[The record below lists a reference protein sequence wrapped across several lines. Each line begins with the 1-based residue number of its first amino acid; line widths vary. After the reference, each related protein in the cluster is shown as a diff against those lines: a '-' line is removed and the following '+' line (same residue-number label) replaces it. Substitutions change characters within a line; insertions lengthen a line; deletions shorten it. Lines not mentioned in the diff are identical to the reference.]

1 MEHKGQPTVILAKTV
16 RGYGLGEAAE
26 GRMTA
31 HQQKKIGEADL
42 LKIRDRF
49 QLPLSDEAV
58 THVDFYRPPEDS
70 PEARYLRKRTDAQG
84 GPIPARAVKPIE
96 IKSPDL
102 GTFKEAL
109 EGSRGREASTTSAFV
124 SIIKTLMKSP
134 EIGKLVVPI
143 IPDEARTF
151 GMESLFREYGIYA
164 SAGQRYKPVDSN
176 VLLYY
181 KEAQNG
187 QILEEGITEAGS
199 MASCLAAGT
208 AYANYGVPMIPFY
221 IYYSMFGY
229 QRVGDLVWSF
239 ADSRGKGFLMGG
251 TSGRTTLLG
260 EGLQHQDGQSP
271 LLFSVVPT
279 CAIYDP
285 AYAYELA
292 VIIQDG
298 IRRMYQEMEDRFY
311 YICVYNE
318 NYVQPPMPGI
328 EHGVPPELRDGILKG
343 IYKYRASDSGSAV
356 AQLFGSGSILNEALK
371 AQKILAERYQ
381 VATDVWSV
389 TSYNE
394 LRRDALAAERWN
406 RLHPAEPRRTPYIVT
421 ALEGSN
427 GPIIASSDYM
437 KIVPDQLAQWL
448 PGRLNSLG
456 TDGFGR
462 SENREHLGKFL

>member
-1 MEHKGQPTVILAKTV
+1 MK
-16 RGYGLGEAAE
+16 RAE

-31 HQQKKIGEADL
+31 HQTKKIGVTPICSRSATVS
-42 LKIRDRF
+42 K
-49 QLPLSDEAV
+49 LPLSDEAV
-58 THVDFYRPPEDS
+58 THVDFFRPPGRIRRRCATCGS
-70 PEARYLRKRTDAQG
+70 ASRRKADHYPRR
-84 GPIPARAVKPIE
+84 IVKPIE
-96 IKSPDL
+96 IKKAPAL
-102 GTFKEAL
+102 ELFKDAL

-124 SIIKTLMKSP
+124 AVIKSLLKSP
-134 EIGKLVVPI
+134 ELGKLIVPI

-164 SAGQRYKPVDSN
+164 NQGQHYKPADSN

-199 MASCLAAGT
+199 MASCIAAGT

-229 QRVGDLVWSF
+229 QRVGDLVWAF

-251 TSGRTTLLG
+251 TSGRTTLSG
-260 EGLQHQDGQSP
+260 EGLQHQDGHSP

-279 CAIYDP
+279 CAVYDP

-318 NYVQPPMPGI
+318 NYPQPPMPGI
-328 EHGVPPELRDGILKG
+328 ENGVSPELRDGILKG
-343 IYKYRASDSGSAV
+343 IYKFRASEKGPAV

-371 AQKILAERYQ
+371 AQQILA
-381 VATDVWSV
+381 VALSSGGD
-389 TSYNE
+389 
-394 LRRDALAAERWN
+394 RRMVGDQLQRTA
-406 RLHPAEPRRTPYIVT
+406 PRRTGRRSAGIACIPPKSRREYRT
-421 ALEGSN
+421 SRSCSAKASL
-427 GPIIASSDYM
+427 GPIIASQA
-437 KIVPDQLAQWL
+437 I
-448 PGRLNSLG
+448 
-456 TDGFGR
+456 T
-462 SENREHLGKFL
+462 

>member
-1 MEHKGQPTVILAKTV
+1 
-16 RGYGLGEAAE
+16 
-26 GRMTA
+26 
-31 HQQKKIGEADL
+31 
-42 LKIRDRF
+42 
-49 QLPLSDEAV
+49 
-58 THVDFYRPPEDS
+58 
-70 PEARYLRKRTDAQG
+70 
-84 GPIPARAVKPIE
+84 
-96 IKSPDL
+96 
-102 GTFKEAL
+102 
-109 EGSRGREASTTSAFV
+109 
-124 SIIKTLMKSP
+124 
-134 EIGKLVVPI
+134 
-143 IPDEARTF
+143 
-151 GMESLFREYGIYA
+151 
-164 SAGQRYKPVDSN
+164 
-176 VLLYY
+176 
-181 KEAQNG
+181 
-187 QILEEGITEAGS
+187 

-229 QRVGDLVWSF
+229 QRVGDLVWAF

-260 EGLQHQDGQSP
+260 ERLQHQDGQSP
-271 LLFSVVPT
+271 ILFSVVPT

-328 EHGVPPELRDGILKG
+328 ENGVSPELRAGILKG
-343 IYKYRASDSGSAV
+343 IYKYRASESGPAV

-394 LRRDALAAERWN
+394 LRRDGLAVDRWN
-406 RLHPAEPRRTPYIVT
+406 RLHPTEVPRVAHIARLFEGEP
-421 ALEGSN
+421 
-427 GPIIASSDYM
+427 GPIIASSDYI
-437 KIVPDQLAQWL
+437 KAVPDQLSPWL
-448 PGRLNSLG
+448 GSRLHTLG

-462 SENREHLGKFL
+462 SENREHLRKFFEISAEAIVQATLSTLAREGKIDGERARAAISELGFDAEAPDPVTQ